1 MSLDNLGYIIITLF
15 FMGLF
20 LVAYLFRRK
29 NNNSDEF
36 VGIIDDTPYLSI
48 QLNLGIVEFTILAV
62 LGARFGFSGFYFA
75 IVAIIIAYLFWVRY
89 DSNDNQNS
97 FVRYVHLKSS
107 KIDSVNFK
115 KINLRHDGS
124 STVIDAKGVHHH
136 LSTSLTSLGIFSI
149 VLAGF
154 QLVAYLGLICLSMII
169 TEKIFSA
176 LLGWSFANS
185 ILTISGFVLVY
196 SLIGGYKAIRIN
208 KLISHAVILLVLV
221 IALSIAYFK
230 LGRLKILYDNLKHLA
245 ITQGFPS
252 NYYTDFNFSVNWLGI
267 IGMLFLGIVGLNIL
281 NNKVNSIRVAKFNST
296 NIALKIIVAQLV
308 VMCGVIAIGTSPAT
322 RNIDGR
328 EVVTYQTQLPNG
340 EIGYVVRSIAD
351 SPESSLKSSGAGMSV
366 PDASTSDAYTPG
378 APVLGIIPLNI
389 NSKTNLV
396 DPGMYNYILSG
407 VVAVEH
413 YLPKKLQFLVALMIL
428 ALFITSLSQYLI
440 RSSRV
445 FIKDIVE
452 PLDLFSKY
460 GETGRLW
467 LSRVVIGAMLFISLS
482 ASYFMFP
489 GFDLMIYIYILLSIF
504 LVPFFIILVILS
516 AVK

>member
-1 MSLDNLGYIIITLF
+1 
-15 FMGLF
+15 
-20 LVAYLFRRK
+20 
-29 NNNSDEF
+29 
-36 VGIIDDTPYLSI
+36 
-48 QLNLGIVEFTILAV
+48 
-62 LGARFGFSGFYFA
+62 
-75 IVAIIIAYLFWVRY
+75 
-89 DSNDNQNS
+89 
-97 FVRYVHLKSS
+97 
-107 KIDSVNFK
+107 
-115 KINLRHDGS
+115 
-124 STVIDAKGVHHH
+124 
-136 LSTSLTSLGIFSI
+136 
-149 VLAGF
+149 
-154 QLVAYLGLICLSMII
+154 
-169 TEKIFSA
+169 
-176 LLGWSFANS
+176 
-185 ILTISGFVLVY
+185 
-196 SLIGGYKAIRIN
+196 
-208 KLISHAVILLVLV
+208 
-221 IALSIAYFK
+221 
-230 LGRLKILYDNLKHLA
+230 
-245 ITQGFPS
+245 
-252 NYYTDFNFSVNWLGI
+252 
-267 IGMLFLGIVGLNIL
+267 
-281 NNKVNSIRVAKFNST
+281 
-296 NIALKIIVAQLV
+296 
-308 VMCGVIAIGTSPAT
+308 MCGVIAIGTNPTT

-366 PDASTSDAYTPG
+366 PDAYTPG

-489 GFDLMIYIYILLSIF
+489 GFDLMMYIHILLSIF